1 MPVKI
6 KKSTKEYV
14 RDARGKMT
22 NKWTWKH
29 YTVSNTST
37 DELLKLLSSPAQTRN
52 KNKITRELKRRGVQ
66 WEK

>member
-22 NKWTWKH
+22 SKWTWKH

-37 DELLKLLSSPAQTRN
+37 EELLKLLSSPSQTRN
-52 KNKITRELKRRGVQ
+52 KNKITRELQRRGVQ

>member
-37 DELLKLLSSPAQTRN
+37 EELLKLLSSPSQKRN
-52 KNKITRELKRRGVQ
+52 KNKITRELQSRGVQ

>member
-6 KKSTKEYV
+6 KPSTKDYV

-22 NKWTWKH
+22 NKWVWKH

-37 DELLKLLSSPAQTRN
+37 E
-52 KNKITRELKRRGVQ
+52 ELKKLYTNSSYSKKKSVIKKELIRRGV
-66 WEK
+66 EI

>member
-6 KKSTKEYV
+6 KPSPKDYV

-22 NKWTWKH
+22 NKWVWKH

-37 DELLKLLSSPAQTRN
+37 E
-52 KNKITRELKRRGVQ
+52 ELKKLYTNSSYSKKKSVIKKELIRRGV
-66 WEK
+66 EI

>member
-1 MPVKI
+1 MPVKL
-6 KKSTKEYV
+6 KPSTKDYV

-37 DELLKLLSSPAQTRN
+37 DELKKLYANPSY
-52 KNKITRELKRRGVQ
+52 
-66 WEK
+66 

>member
-37 DELLKLLSSPAQTRN
+37 EELLKLLSSPSQTRN
-52 KNKITRELKRRGVQ
+52 KNKITRELQRRGVQ

>member
-14 RDARGKMT
+14 RYARGKMT

-37 DELLKLLSSPAQTRN
+37 EELLKLLSSPSQTRN
-52 KNKITRELKRRGVQ
+52 KNKITRELQRRGVQ

>member
-22 NKWTWKH
+22 NKLTWKH

-37 DELLKLLSSPAQTRN
+37 EELLKLLSSPSQTRN
-52 KNKITRELKRRGVQ
+52 KNKITRELQRRGVQ

>member
-37 DELLKLLSSPAQTRN
+37 EELLKLLSSQSQTRN
-52 KNKITRELKRRGVQ
+52 KNKITRELQRRGVQ